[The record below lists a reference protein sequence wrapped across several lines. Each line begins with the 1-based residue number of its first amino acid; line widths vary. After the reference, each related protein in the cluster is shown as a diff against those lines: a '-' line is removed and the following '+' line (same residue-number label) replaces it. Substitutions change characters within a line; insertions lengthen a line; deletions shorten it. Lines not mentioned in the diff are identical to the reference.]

1 MYIKKP
7 NDGPRNADIPY
18 DHYLNAADFIRR
30 MHRKRRQISQDAY
43 ARLRQQAIEGD
54 VIGAALGLKEALW
67 EAEA

>member
-1 MYIKKP
+1 MYVKKP
-7 NDGPRNADIPY
+7 KNGPRNTDIAY
-18 DHYLNAADFIRR
+18 ANYINASEFIRR
-30 MHRKRRQISQDAY
+30 LHRKRRRISADDY